1 MEEVVVDAS
10 VVVKWFV
17 EEEFEK
23 EALKLRDS
31 YVEGAISLSSPALMP
46 FEVMNGLQVANNNE
60 QFLTDATESLTQYG
74 IRLFLPLG
82 PYLSDTMK
90 VSGRSSVSTYDASYV
105 ALAERLG
112 CLLYTADTEL
122 INRLSV
128 DDKKYVRHIS
138 DFRA

>member
-23 EALKLRDS
+23 EALMLRDA
-31 YVEGAISLSSPALMP
+31 YVEGTIRLSAPSLMP
-46 FEVMNGLQVANNNE
+46 LEVMNGLQVANNNE
-60 QFLTDATESLTQYG
+60 QFLTEARESLTQYG

-82 PYLSDTMK
+82 PYLSDTIK
-90 VSGRSSVSTYDASYV
+90 VATRSSVSTYDASYV
-105 ALAERLG
+105 ALAELLASR
-112 CLLYTADTEL
+112 LYTADMEL
-122 INRLSV
+122 IKRLSV
-128 DDKKYVRHIS
+128 DDKKHVRHIS